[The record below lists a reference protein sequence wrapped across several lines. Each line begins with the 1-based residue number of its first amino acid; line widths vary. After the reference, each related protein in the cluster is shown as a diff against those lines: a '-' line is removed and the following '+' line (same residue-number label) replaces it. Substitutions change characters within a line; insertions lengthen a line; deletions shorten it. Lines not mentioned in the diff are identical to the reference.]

1 MMVSITPFWKRFDA
15 PAQRFDASAQ
25 RPRKV
30 ALLMRKTVLLL
41 ALLFSTFSAY
51 AAQPHGIEVRRAVVA
66 PVEEAYVLDAD
77 IDIVLSAPLEEA
89 LNKGIPLY
97 FQLEFEMVR
106 SRWYWFNDKAVAL
119 QQQYRLSYNALTR
132 QYRIGVGAF
141 YQNFVTLNEA
151 LQFLSRVR
159 RREELEPGALSKG
172 STYMAGL
179 RLRLDTAQLPR
190 PFNLN
195 ALGSRE
201 WSLGS
206 DWYRWTVTP

>member
-25 RPRKV
+25 SPRKV

>member
-1 MMVSITPFWKRFDA
+1 MMVFSTPFWKRVDST
-15 PAQRFDASAQ
+15 AQRLRF
-25 RPRKV
+25 V
-30 ALLMRKTVLLL
+30 ALLMRLTALLL
-41 ALLFSTFSAY
+41 ALNFFIPVAQ
-51 AAQPHGIEVRRAVVA
+51 AAQTHGIEVRRAVVA
-66 PVEEAYVLDAD
+66 PVEDAYVLDAD

-106 SRWYWFNDKAVAL
+106 SRWYWFNDKAVTL
-119 QQQYRLSYNALTR
+119 QQQYRLSYSALTR

-159 RREELEPGALSKG
+159 RREELDPGALSKG
-172 STYMAGL
+172 SIYTAGL
-179 RLRLDTAQLPR
+179 RLRLDTTQLPR